1 MSTPEILLSSGNYFN
16 LLAPDESEF
25 TILDIA
31 HALSNLCRFNG
42 HTREFYSVAQ
52 HSVLVSQIVPFEDQM
67 SGLMHDAA
75 EALVGDM
82 VRPFK
87 NILPDYRVIEKSVE
101 DAVLKRFDISTIPAS
116 VTHADLILLATERR
130 DLLPHDDRQWA
141 LLTGIT
147 PLDARIEPW
156 TPTRAEFE
164 FLNRY
169 SFLTGV
175 PPTFA
180 DLPPAFAREV
190 RQGMAE
196 ARGEFEAYKATLRT
210 GTADQAMP
218 FEDSECATNE
228 TREAT

>member
-1 MSTPEILLSSGNYFN
+1 MSVPEILLSSGNYFN
-16 LLAPDESEF
+16 LLAPDESDF

-67 SGLMHDAA
+67 SGLMHDAT

-87 NILPDYRVIEKSVE
+87 NILPDYRAIEKSVE
-101 DAVLKRFDISTIPAS
+101 AAVLKRLGISSIPAS

-130 DLLPHDDRQWA
+130 DLLPKDDRQWA
-141 LLTGIT
+141 LLDGIS
-147 PLDARIEPW
+147 PLSATIEPW
-156 TPTRAEFE
+156 APARAEFE

-169 SFLTGV
+169 DHLRSMVGTA
-175 PPTFA
+175 TSDKSA
-180 DLPPAFAREV
+180 EISEDLPACQIPDF
-190 RQGMAE
+190 
-196 ARGEFEAYKATLRT
+196 LRRR
-210 GTADQAMP
+210 A
-218 FEDSECATNE
+218 
-228 TREAT
+228 

>member
-16 LLAPDESEF
+16 LLAPNESEF

-52 HSVLVSQIVPFEDQM
+52 HSVLVSQILPIDDQLP
-67 SGLMHDAA
+67 GLLHDAA

-87 NILPDYRVIEKSVE
+87 NILPDYRAIEKSVE
-101 DAVLKRFDISTIPAS
+101 AAVLKRFGISSIPAS

-130 DLLPHDDRQWA
+130 DLLPHDDRQWI
-141 LLTGIT
+141 LLDGVS
-147 PLDARIEPW
+147 PLSMTIEPW
-156 TPTRAEFE
+156 PPARAEFE

-169 SFLTGV
+169 DYLRSLEGSTHIEIPYFL
-175 PPTFA
+175 
-180 DLPPAFAREV
+180 
-190 RQGMAE
+190 RQRA
-196 ARGEFEAYKATLRT
+196 
-210 GTADQAMP
+210 
-218 FEDSECATNE
+218 
-228 TREAT
+228 

>member
-52 HSVLVSQIVPFEDQM
+52 HSVLVSQILPVDDQLP
-67 SGLMHDAA
+67 GLLHDAA

-87 NILPDYRVIEKSVE
+87 NILPDYRAIEKSVE
-101 DAVLKRFDISTIPAS
+101 AAVLKRFGISSIPAS

-130 DLLPHDDRQWA
+130 DLLPQDDRQWG
-141 LLTGIT
+141 LLDGIT

-156 TPTRAEFE
+156 TPIRAEFE

-169 SFLTGV
+169 SFLTGI

-190 RQGMAE
+190 RQGMATFR
-196 ARGEFEAYKATLRT
+196 AEFEAYKATLRNE
-210 GTADQAMP
+210 AANQAKP
-218 FEDSECATNE
+218 LEDTNHL
-228 TREAT
+228 TDY